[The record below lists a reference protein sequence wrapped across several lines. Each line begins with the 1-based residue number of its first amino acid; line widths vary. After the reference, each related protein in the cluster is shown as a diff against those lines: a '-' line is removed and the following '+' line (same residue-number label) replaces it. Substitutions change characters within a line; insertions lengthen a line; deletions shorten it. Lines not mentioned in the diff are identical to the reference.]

1 MMAPSGPR
9 SWQFADKGR
18 PQAYTRI
25 LAYVC
30 VNQKYRH
37 NILVTRRRS
46 VSLCCTRPK
55 KLCVVH
61 FLSLMISR
69 IPSVIISPKI
79 HLKKRCIL
87 SQDVFSSLS
96 FFLCSLLSLHL
107 AGPLHLSIL
116 RESRVFNFFFL
127 VSVKKCHLHHHSHHP
142 VCCWRNNPRGLPSDS
157 HINNMYHS
165 IPLII
170 QCISLATTA
179 ITVSITTTSNSI
191 PFIYLQI
198 LTAVAR
204 WHCTGSRLLH
214 HRRHHL
220 LLRRRPSRS
229 SHARKRPRSIKRPSG
244 SANKTNSS
252 KYGYS

>member
-46 VSLCCTRPK
+46 VSLCCTRPN

-116 RESRVFNFFFL
+116 RESRVFNFFFFWFL
-127 VSVKKCHLHHHSHHP
+127 LKNVTCT
-142 VCCWRNNPRGLPSDS
+142 
-157 HINNMYHS
+157 I
-165 IPLII
+165 
-170 QCISLATTA
+170 
-179 ITVSITTTSNSI
+179 
-191 PFIYLQI
+191 I
-198 LTAVAR
+198 LTTPFAVDGTILVDYR
-204 WHCTGSRLLH
+204 RILTSTTCTIQFL
-214 HRRHHL
+214 
-220 LLRRRPSRS
+220 S
-229 SHARKRPRSIKRPSG
+229 SSNAYH
-244 SANKTNSS
+244 
-252 KYGYS
+252 